1 MHSFT
6 LSYSKSSNPVTP
18 NSVKSSSII
27 YSSIFFISPGV
38 FNNDNSFFANIN
50 VLRPCSANISM
61 FFIVSSSNYSFYCL
75 SLQIIAMSAPFIKLM
90 ILPSEILLT
99 TTLILLREL
108 SNSITFNISY
118 DSITLLSILI
128 LIELESL
135 STKYT
140 SPISLQILRRVSS
153 S

>member
-18 NSVKSSSII
+18 NRVKSSSII

-50 VLRPCSANISM
+50 VLRPYSANISM
-61 FFIVSSSNYSFYCL
+61 FLIVSSSNYSFYCL